1 MFRFIGQ
8 RLLTIALTCIFIIFA
23 IFLGMDMVS
32 NSDVLTP
39 SYDVAS
45 RTSTA
50 WDNTTRYLQGVT
62 AGDLGLLQPD
72 SGPPMEVRA
81 ILGEAYRNS
90 LGLLL
95 VSLSIAAAIGFFLGG
110 AAALSKKIPLALPLL
125 TITVIGVS
133 IPSFFAGMLLQNMA
147 IVYLRE
153 TGRHLVS
160 VAGLGWDL
168 DHMLFPVLV
177 LGARPLAYLT
187 RTSFLALNR
196 VMEADFIRTAY
207 AKGLRPLRMV
217 VNIHALRN
225 IAVPVLTAVGVSL
238 RFSLTTL
245 PVVEFFFAW
254 PGIGLRLLEAINS
267 RQTVVVVT
275 LALALGL
282 TLLLVN
288 LILDV
293 LYRLVDPCL
302 ETQNG

>member
-1 MFRFIGQ
+1 MLRFIGQ
-8 RLLTIALTCIFIIFA
+8 RLLNIALTCVFIVFA
-23 IFLGMDMVS
+23 IYLGMGMAT
-32 NSDVLTP
+32 NSDVLEP
-39 SYDVAS
+39 DFNVVQRSGVAWEA
-45 RTSTA
+45 TVA
-50 WDNTTRYLQGVT
+50 YLQGAVKGDFGVFQT
-62 AGDLGLLQPD
+62 NAGPV
-72 SGPPMEVRA
+72 EVRSV
-81 ILGEAYRNS
+81 LGESYRNS
-90 LGLLL
+90 MGLLL
-95 VSLSIAAAIGFFLGG
+95 VALGLAVLVGFGLGG
-110 AAALSKKIPLALPLL
+110 AAALSKKIPLALPIL
-125 TITVIGVS
+125 TVTVIGIS
-133 IPSFFAGMLLQNMA
+133 IPSFFAGMLLQNVA

-168 DHMLFPVLV
+168 DHMIFPLLV

-196 VMEADFIRTAY
+196 IMEADFIRTAY
-207 AKGLRPLRMV
+207 AKGLRHLRTV
-217 VNIHALRN
+217 VNVHALRN
-225 IAVPVLTAVGVSL
+225 VAVPVLTAVGVSL

-254 PGIGLRLLEAINS
+254 PGVGLRLLDAINN

-293 LYRLVDPCL
+293 LYRLVDTRL
-302 ETQNG
+302 QDEK

>member
-1 MFRFIGQ
+1 MLRFIGQ
-8 RLLTIALTCIFIIFA
+8 RLLNIALTCVFIVFA
-23 IFLGMDMVS
+23 IYLGMGMAT
-32 NSDVLTP
+32 NSDVLEP
-39 SYDVAS
+39 NFDVVQRS
-45 RTSTA
+45 GVA
-50 WDNTTRYLQGVT
+50 WEATVTYLQGVLQ
-62 AGDLGLLQPD
+62 GDLGFLQTNA
-72 SGPPMEVRA
+72 GPIEVRS

-90 LGLLL
+90 MGLLL
-95 VSLSIAAAIGFFLGG
+95 VALGVSVVAGFGLGG
-110 AAALSKKIPLALPLL
+110 AAALIKKVPLALPIL
-125 TITVIGVS
+125 TVTVIGIS
-133 IPSFFAGMLLQNMA
+133 IPSFFAGMLLQNVA

-168 DHMLFPVLV
+168 DHMIFPLLV

-187 RTSFLALNR
+187 RTSFLGLNR
-196 VMEADFIRTAY
+196 IMEADFIRTAY
-207 AKGLRPLRMV
+207 AKGLRHLRTV

-225 IAVPVLTAVGVSL
+225 VAIPVLTAVGVSL

-254 PGIGLRLLEAINS
+254 PGIGLRLLEAINN
-267 RQTVVVVT
+267 RQTVVVVS

-293 LYRLVDPCL
+293 LYRLIDPRL
-302 ETQNG
+302 QGENG